1 MTRQRTAVGT
11 HRTTNAEDERT
22 TTVDTELTTAAPER
36 EVA

>member
-1 MTRQRTAVGT
+1 M
-11 HRTTNAEDERT
+11 NAEDERT